1 MNFLNPWLLLG
12 VLGVALP
19 ILAHLLNRYQ
29 VKRTE
34 WAAMRFLDRSVR
46 IRSRQLKLRDIL
58 LLIMR
63 CLALLFIV
71 LALARPTTKGADG
84 LLSGLG
90 EKRAGVIIALDG
102 SFSMQHAA
110 PGSPTRLA
118 AALERI
124 DAIRQEIRPGDPV
137 TLVVLGDEHR
147 VVMRN
152 AAYVPAKFEAV
163 LGALELT
170 AGAMDMDSVPRCL
183 KELADEMKAA
193 QKEIYIVTDLQAQD
207 WTPRSPWLVESFR
220 DLSRSAM
227 VCVVPVG
234 GGSENLAITGLE
246 LMSGVLRK
254 GTSARYRVTVRNFG
268 KAVAEQVK
276 VTGLINNISADTKVI
291 PAIAPGAT
299 ETVSLFFMFR
309 DPGPVRIAAEL
320 DQDGLQ
326 ADNARRAVVV
336 IRDRVNVLCVEGA
349 TETGRGPGN
358 LISAALQA
366 KGGGK
371 SDEDIAVQTVSWVG
385 LPGQDLR
392 KFDVVILADVPEITA
407 EQSELFDRF
416 VREGNGLIWF
426 GGESVKERAWN
437 RKSGKGGPS
446 WLPASLEGKARTS
459 DAMGVGRPLDPSLTD
474 HPVCRPLRSLPGD
487 LLGETR
493 FHTLL
498 RVKPAP
504 SSVTVL
510 SLAGSDL
517 PVLLES
523 TLGRGHIFMFTTS
536 AGTVWNNMAVSP
548 VFPMLLQ
555 QMVTYL
561 TAREFETPRVV
572 GESLSLS
579 YIDQPDAPDAV
590 FEAPSGAALTVPVR
604 DYQDQHVALLPK
616 AREAGFYQAR
626 VSLQAAGMPV
636 AVNVDTRESAV
647 QGLTPRDAEQQL
659 KGSGIRIAASAG
671 EVMAIAEE
679 SKTSRSLWFPFLLA
693 GLALLV
699 IESLLAVWLTRT
711 KGAGAHSSGEPSP

>member
-1 MNFLNPWLLLG
+1 
-12 VLGVALP
+12 
-19 ILAHLLNRYQ
+19 
-29 VKRTE
+29 
-34 WAAMRFLDRSVR
+34 
-46 IRSRQLKLRDIL
+46 
-58 LLIMR
+58 MR

-71 LALARPTTKGADG
+71 LALTRPTTKGSGG

-102 SFSMQHAA
+102 SFSMQYAA
-110 PGSPTRLA
+110 PDSRTRLA
-118 AALERI
+118 AALEKI
-124 DAIRQEIRPGDPV
+124 DAIRQEVRPGDPI

-147 VVMRN
+147 VMLRN
-152 AAYVPAKFEAV
+152 AAYDPAKFDAV
-163 LGALELT
+163 LGALEPA

-183 KELADEMKAA
+183 KELAAEMKAA

-207 WTPRSPWLVESFR
+207 WTPRSPWLVESFK
-220 DLSRSAM
+220 DLARSAT

-234 GGSENLAITGLE
+234 GGSENLAITGLD

-268 KAVAEQVK
+268 KSVAEQVK
-276 VTGLINNISADTKVI
+276 VTGLINHISADTKVI

-320 DQDGLQ
+320 ENDGLT
-326 ADNARRAVVV
+326 ADNSRRAVAV
-336 IRDRVNVLCVEGA
+336 IRDRVNVLCVEGT
-349 TETGRGPGN
+349 TEQGGGAGN
-358 LISAALQA
+358 LIATALRA

-371 SDEDIAVQTVSWVG
+371 SDEDIDVQTISWVG
-385 LPGQDLR
+385 LPSQDLR

-407 EQSELFDRF
+407 EQADLFDRY

-426 GGESVKERAWN
+426 GGEAVKERAWN

-446 WLPASLEGKARTS
+446 WLPATLEGKARTS

-474 HPVCRPLRSLPGD
+474 HAVCRPLLSLAGD
-487 LLGETR
+487 LLSETR

-504 SSVTVL
+504 ASVTVL

-536 AGTVWNNMAVSP
+536 ADPVWNNMAVSP
-548 VFPMLLQ
+548 VFPLLLQ

-590 FEAPSGAALTVPVR
+590 FEAPSGAVMTVPVR
-604 DYQDQHVALLPK
+604 DYQGQHVALLPK

-636 AVNVDTRESAV
+636 AVNVNTRESAV
-647 QGLTPRDAEQQL
+647 QGLTPQEAEQRL
-659 KGSGIRIAASAG
+659 KGSGLRIAASSG
-671 EVMAIAEE
+671 ELTAIAEE
-679 SKTSRSLWFPFLLA
+679 SRTSRSLWFLFLLA
-693 GLALLV
+693 GLAMLV
-699 IESLLAVWLTRT
+699 IESVLAAWMTRS
-711 KGAGAHSSGEPSP
+711 KGVEGHSSGESAP